1 MKACIKISSIFQF
14 ITQWV
19 ASPGTQNLLAV
30 ICYVVL
36 VATSGFRIY
45 IFTYHSLSSTFII
58 PLHRYCKNLRVV
70 YCFLALGFFA
80 IIVVGLITYLNIL
93 FTLHLMDIW
102 ASLVAKMV
110 KNSPA
115 IQETWVQSLDWE
127 DPLEG
132 GHGNPL
138 QYSCLENPH
147 GQGSTF
153 WLLWI
158 LLQETVMCESFC
170 RHNVFISLGQLPTS
184 GILLGCVVNFC
195 FNNIRKC

>member
-36 VATSGFRIY
+36 VATSGFQIY

-93 FTLHLMDIW
+93 FTLHLMDTLLLPPSLFPSIRVFSNESVLRIRW
-102 ASLVAKMV
+102 SRIGASASVLLMY
-110 KNSPA
+110 
-115 IQETWVQSLDWE
+115 IQA
-127 DPLEG
+127 
-132 GHGNPL
+132 
-138 QYSCLENPH
+138 
-147 GQGSTF
+147 
-153 WLLWI
+153 
-158 LLQETVMCESFC
+158 
-170 RHNVFISLGQLPTS
+170 
-184 GILLGCVVNFC
+184 
-195 FNNIRKC
+195 